1 MADLHCV
8 KKRRLPEV
16 KHNHGDA
23 VYVHD
28 TKELFVSVG
37 GELVLLT
44 EFFRRWPNGPVAPW
58 SEAVNTAFLKR
69 YPKIAEA
76 ITAIH
81 RRNHN
86 VRIS

>member
-1 MADLHCV
+1 MANLHSV
-8 KKRRLPEV
+8 KKARLPKL
-16 KHNHGDA
+16 KHAHGDA

-44 EFFRRWPNGPVAPW
+44 EFFRRWPDGPTAPW
-58 SEAVNTAFLKR
+58 SEAVNTDFLKR
-69 YPKIAEA
+69 HPKVAEA

-81 RRNHN
+81 RRNNN